1 VPAGPES
8 AGVSAQPGAVSGEN
22 RGVHVPDGFLSAPVA
37 ASTWAGAV
45 GTLAWALRAERRLP
59 ERAPAG
65 TLGALAAFVFA
76 GQLVNLPVL
85 PGTSGHLVGGT
96 LAAAIVGPW
105 RGLIVMAV
113 VLAVQALLFQDGGI
127 TTFGANLLA
136 MGFAGAV
143 GGYAVTALVARLRPG
158 VRGLVAGSVIGA
170 FVAMLAGAGFVALAL
185 AASGL
190 YPAAIVLPVMLSLH
204 VPIAL
209 VEAAL
214 TGAILATVVRW
225 RPDIVRGLQAA
236 RSGAAPAVGLLV
248 VALAIAAFA
257 APFASPLPDALEAVA
272 HRLGFAA
279 AARGLWPA
287 PAPDYAL
294 PWLAAGRAS
303 AAITGLVGSLVAAAL
318 AWAVT
323 RRLGTA
329 RAAEPHA

>member
-1 VPAGPES
+1 
-8 AGVSAQPGAVSGEN
+8 
-22 RGVHVPDGFLSAPVA
+22 VHVPDGFLSAPVA
-37 ASTWAGAV
+37 ASTWAGALA
-45 GTLAWALRAERRLP
+45 TLAWALRAERRLP

-76 GQLVNLPVL
+76 GQLVNLPLL

-96 LAAAIVGPW
+96 LAAAIVGPA

-127 TTFGANLLA
+127 AAFGANLLA
-136 MGFAGAV
+136 MGVAGAV
-143 GGYAVTALVARLRPG
+143 GGNAVAALAARLRPG

-170 FVAMLAGAGFVALAL
+170 FVATLAGAALVALAL
-185 AASGL
+185 AGSGL
-190 YPAAIVLPVMLSLH
+190 YPAALVLPVMLSLH

-236 RSGAAPAVGLLV
+236 GSGGAALGLLV
-248 VALAIAAFA
+248 VALAVAAFA

-272 HRLGFAA
+272 ERLGFAA

-287 PAPDYAL
+287 PAPAYAL

-303 AAITGLVGSLVAAAL
+303 AAIAGLIGTLVAAAL
-318 AWAVT
+318 AWALT
-323 RRLGTA
+323 RRLGSA
-329 RAAEPHA
+329 RAAEPHG